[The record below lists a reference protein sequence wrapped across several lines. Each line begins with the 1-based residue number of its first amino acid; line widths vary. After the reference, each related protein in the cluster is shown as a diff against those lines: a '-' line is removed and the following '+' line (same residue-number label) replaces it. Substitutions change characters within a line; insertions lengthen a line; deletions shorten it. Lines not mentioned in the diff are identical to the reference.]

1 MLVGEGVL
9 DAADIMFLF
18 ATLAAVIA
26 AVNAIPFES
35 SYGEGD
41 VTSCPVHSV
50 SSFYPALGLLLFGC
64 EH

>member
-26 AVNAIPFES
+26 AVNAIS
-35 SYGEGD
+35 LDCSYEEGD
-41 VTSCPVHSV
+41 VFSPPVPPV
-50 SSFYPALGLLLFGC
+50 TTLIFCFGITLMWP
-64 EH
+64 